1 MQTSTASELS
11 SASAGGVGPGPA
23 RSAPPP
29 IQDSYVQGLVQQ
41 IKLLEL
47 EINYLKQHAGN
58 SGTNKDN
65 LSPKKDQSV
74 RSETV
79 SPSSRSEK
87 KVVIAATKEASED
100 HHKSRGAIR
109 DRDDDQIRN
118 LRQELMHKNARL
130 ESVLA
135 EKTQLS
141 HRIKALE
148 ADYFFSVYLL
158 KHTILYRESL
168 ILELCFIDLL
178 MQLQNFETNK
188 RNAYISPNFQLC
200 CFNSHLKTVRSL
212 LIQ

>member
-1 MQTSTASELS
+1 M
-11 SASAGGVGPGPA
+11 
-23 RSAPPP
+23 
-29 IQDSYVQGLVQQ
+29 
-41 IKLLEL
+41 EL

-148 ADYFFSVYLL
+148 ADYYFSV
-158 KHTILYRESL
+158 
-168 ILELCFIDLL
+168 
-178 MQLQNFETNK
+178 
-188 RNAYISPNFQLC
+188 
-200 CFNSHLKTVRSL
+200 
-212 LIQ
+212 

>member
-1 MQTSTASELS
+1 MQTSTASEFS
-11 SASAGGVGPGPA
+11 SASGGGGGSGVSKAAPA
-23 RSAPPP
+23 PP

-41 IKLLEL
+41 SKLLEL
-47 EINYLKQHAGN
+47 EINYLKQHAGG

-65 LSPKKDQSV
+65 LSPKKESV

-87 KVVIAATKEASED
+87 KVVIAAATAGASED
-100 HHKSRGAIR
+100 HHKRGIR

-148 ADYFFSVYLL
+148 ADYFFSVYWL
-158 KHTILYRESL
+158 KRTKMNAIIRCLPTILHLTS
-168 ILELCFIDLL
+168 
-178 MQLQNFETNK
+178 
-188 RNAYISPNFQLC
+188 
-200 CFNSHLKTVRSL
+200 NSKSD
-212 LIQ
+212 

>member
-1 MQTSTASELS
+1 MAFSTKCATDFVFLCFSSRMQTSTASEFS
-11 SASAGGVGPGPA
+11 SASGGGGGSGVSKAAPA
-23 RSAPPP
+23 PP

-47 EINYLKQHAGN
+47 EINYLKQHAGG

-65 LSPKKDQSV
+65 LSPKKESV

-87 KVVIAATKEASED
+87 KVVIAAATAGASED
-100 HHKSRGAIR
+100 HHKRGIR

-158 KHTILYRESL
+158 KRTKMNAIDRCLPTVLHLY
-168 ILELCFIDLL
+168 
-178 MQLQNFETNK
+178 NVN
-188 RNAYISPNFQLC
+188 
-200 CFNSHLKTVRSL
+200 
-212 LIQ
+212 

>member
-11 SASAGGVGPGPA
+11 SASAGGVGTGPA

-65 LSPKKDQSV
+65 LGPKKDQSV

-118 LRQELMHKNARL
+118 LRQELMHKNTRL

-148 ADYFFSVYLL
+148 ADYYFSVYLL
-158 KHTILYRESL
+158 KRLF
-168 ILELCFIDLL
+168 LEL
-178 MQLQNFETNK
+178 
-188 RNAYISPNFQLC
+188 Y
-200 CFNSHLKTVRSL
+200 
-212 LIQ
+212 